1 MWMIYYRYRFVVA
14 LGTYPLVRPCPSL
27 YLFFWNLVF
36 DFEFS
41 ESLSGMSVCC
51 LVHLL
56 SFGLH
61 EPHIPGSSSACLSS
75 LSL

>member
-41 ESLSGMSVCC
+41 ESLSGCQCVALYICSHLAYMS
-51 LVHLL
+51 LIYQDIRL
-56 SFGLH
+56 
-61 EPHIPGSSSACLSS
+61 PA
-75 LSL
+75 